1 MTNELLTIN
10 EVARLAGV
18 HRAIV
23 YRWIKLGKIPYVVIF
38 KSEHSKRETIRF
50 NRSVVTEQ
58 IQNINAREPAI
69 KKRQYDIPRYV
80 MDYMTAMSK
89 KHRDTPTEIL
99 KFLEKYTQQ
108 LSANHLQRSSDA
120 NNC

>member
-18 HRAIV
+18 HRAII

-50 NRSVVTEQ
+50 NRTVVTEQ
-58 IQNINAREPAI
+58 IQNIKAREPAMN
-69 KKRQYDIPRYV
+69 KRQYDLPRYV
-80 MDYMTAMSK
+80 LDYIAVMSK
-89 KHRDTPTEIL
+89 KHRDTPADIL
-99 KFLEKYTQQ
+99 KFVDKYTQHEP
-108 LSANHLQRSSDA
+108 AKEFR
-120 NNC
+120 CE

>member
-38 KSEHSKRETIRF
+38 KSEHSK
-50 NRSVVTEQ
+50 
-58 IQNINAREPAI
+58 
-69 KKRQYDIPRYV
+69 
-80 MDYMTAMSK
+80 
-89 KHRDTPTEIL
+89 
-99 KFLEKYTQQ
+99 EKQ
-108 LSANHLQRSSDA
+108 SASTDQ
-120 NNC
+120 